1 MKEKYKRSLLKTF
14 SWRITGTI
22 DTIIISLLITGD
34 LSIAATIGFIEIFT
48 KMVLYYFHERLW
60 NRINYGKETTDNI
73 EYHI

>member
-48 KMVLYYFHERLW
+48 KMVLYYSHERVW
-60 NRINYGKETTDNI
+60 NKINYGKEPTDNI